1 MKILSLSG
9 ENLASLT
16 GSFTIDFTRGAL
28 GAAGLFAITGNTG
41 AGKST
46 LLDAIC
52 LALYDEMPRFIA
64 NRKHVAEVGRADDE
78 EKLKA
83 NDVRGILSRGH
94 ASGCAEVRFRGC
106 DGRIWLARWAVRRAR
121 NRSEGRFQAQ
131 ERSLTDVESG
141 QVFSG
146 SKRELQDRIDELVGL
161 SWEQFRRAVILPQG
175 EFAAFLKSSAD
186 ERSAL
191 LERMTGT
198 ELYSAISIQTH
209 ERAREEQQKLA
220 AIQQR
225 LGDVALMDEAT
236 REQWVVQQLGLST
249 SLKHEQ
255 QQRQL
260 LQDLRDLNDRIA
272 AQLLACEEGQT
283 ALAAA
288 EPSTPLAPKF
298 IGWLCAS
305 ADFPAC
311 VSITGML

>member
-16 GSFTIDFTRGAL
+16 GPLTIDFTRGAL

-52 LALYDEMPRFIA
+52 LALYDKMPRLMGMRQNVEKI
-64 NRKHVAEVGRADDE
+64 GRADEDDK
-78 EKLKA
+78 EKLTA
-83 NDVRGILSRGH
+83 NDVKNILSRGH
-94 ASGCAEVRFRGC
+94 ASGFAEVQFRGC

-131 ERSLTDVESG
+131 ERTLTDVESG

-175 EFAAFLKSSAD
+175 EFAAFLKSDAN

-198 ELYSAISIQTH
+198 ELYSAISIQTY

-220 AIQQR
+220 TIAQR

-236 REQWVVQQLGLST
+236 REQWVSQQISLST
-249 SLKHEQ
+249 TLKHEQ
-255 QQRQL
+255 QQQQL
-260 LQDLRDLNDRIA
+260 
-272 AQLLACEEGQT
+272 
-283 ALAAA
+283 
-288 EPSTPLAPKF
+288 
-298 IGWLCAS
+298 
-305 ADFPAC
+305 
-311 VSITGML
+311 M

>member
-1 MKILSLSG
+1 M
-9 ENLASLT
+9 
-16 GSFTIDFTRGAL
+16 

-64 NRKHVAEVGRADDE
+64 NRKHVEPKWAGRM
-78 EKLKA
+78 KTKRRSSTA

-94 ASGCAEVRFRGC
+94 ASGYAEVQFRGC

-141 QVFSG
+141 QVFCG

-209 ERAREEQQKLA
+209 ERARAEQQ
-220 AIQQR
+220 
-225 LGDVALMDEAT
+225 
-236 REQWVVQQLGLST
+236 
-249 SLKHEQ
+249 
-255 QQRQL
+255 
-260 LQDLRDLNDRIA
+260 
-272 AQLLACEEGQT
+272 
-283 ALAAA
+283 ALADHTAA
-288 EPSTPLAPKF
+288 ARRRGPDGRRDTRALGRPAVEPLHQPQA
-298 IGWLCAS
+298 
-305 ADFPAC
+305 
-311 VSITGML
+311 

>member
-106 DGRIWLARWAVRRAR
+106 NGRIWLARWAVRRAR

-131 ERSLTDVESG
+131 ERSLTDVASG

-146 SKRELQDRIDELVGL
+146 SKRELQDRI
-161 SWEQFRRAVILPQG
+161 
-175 EFAAFLKSSAD
+175 
-186 ERSAL
+186 
-191 LERMTGT
+191 
-198 ELYSAISIQTH
+198 
-209 ERAREEQQKLA
+209 
-220 AIQQR
+220 
-225 LGDVALMDEAT
+225 
-236 REQWVVQQLGLST
+236 
-249 SLKHEQ
+249 
-255 QQRQL
+255 
-260 LQDLRDLNDRIA
+260 
-272 AQLLACEEGQT
+272 
-283 ALAAA
+283 
-288 EPSTPLAPKF
+288 
-298 IGWLCAS
+298 
-305 ADFPAC
+305 
-311 VSITGML
+311 